1 MLAANFDITLDRAT
15 DYSFVLTIN
24 NQSGGAVD
32 LASPIAFY
40 ADIREIASKKEA
52 QQFTCNVTGATTN
65 GQVTLSLTEVQT
77 KALKAGSG
85 IYEWDLFMI
94 RSTITTRLL
103 YGSVTVRPQITNNV

>member
-1 MLAANFDITLDRAT
+1 MLAANYDITLDRAT

-24 NQSGGAVD
+24 NQAGSAVD
-32 LASPIAFY
+32 LTSATFY
-40 ADIREIASKKEA
+40 SDLREIASKKEA
-52 QQFTCNVTGATTN
+52 QQFTCDITETPTN
-65 GQVTLSLTEVQT
+65 GQVILSLTEVQT

-94 RSTITTRLL
+94 RSTVTTRLL